1 MRTLTLILLAAWL
14 HSHAF
19 AADCGN
25 DATPEQIAKAVEDA
39 VRQKEPLSGGKP
51 IVPDATVAKA
61 IHFAVASAV
70 YGKEG
75 VERERPFRAVR
86 SGEYWVVY
94 GCMPPEMLG
103 GVAVTIIRARDGA
116 VISLSSGQ

>member
-1 MRTLTLILLAAWL
+1 MRTLSLIVVAACFY
-14 HSHAF
+14 SRTF

-39 VRQKEPLSGGKP
+39 VRQKEPLSGGKLV
-51 IVPDATVAKA
+51 VPDATVAEA
-61 IHFAVASAV
+61 IHLAVASAV

-86 SGEYWVVY
+86 SGDYWVVY
-94 GCMPPEMLG
+94 GCLPPNMLG

-116 VISLSSGQ
+116 VISVSSGQ